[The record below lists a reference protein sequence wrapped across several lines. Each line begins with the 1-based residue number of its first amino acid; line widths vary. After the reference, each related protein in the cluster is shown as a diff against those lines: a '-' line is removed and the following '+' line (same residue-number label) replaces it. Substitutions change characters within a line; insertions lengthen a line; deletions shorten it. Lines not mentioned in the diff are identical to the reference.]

1 MKWGQIWE
9 INVLFKMN
17 KKQHIKT
24 VDQLIHDD
32 FFILWCLFPTEE
44 SEQVWIDDYL
54 TLYPEEKEN
63 IEKARQMVRSLKL
76 NNRKLS
82 PIEKESLKENI
93 INDLRKF
100 RKPKRMRL
108 TWQYAAAC
116 ILIICTLGSL
126 FLITKENLFQERD
139 ILSLVDDVQLDV
151 NQTEVELY
159 LAQEKMKVSDNATI
173 LVDQQGKI
181 KVTDKD
187 FNNLYSTE
195 RKCIGEAKEKGN
207 HMNVLSV
214 PKGRH
219 SSLILPDGTKVWV
232 NSGTVL
238 QFPEIFEKEKRMIY
252 VEGEVYLEVTKD
264 ASCPFY
270 VKTNQMEIRVLG
282 TSFGIV
288 AYKDENFQSVVLKE
302 GSVAVEGYK
311 SGKQIIKP
319 NDLLVLENGQ
329 MSVSQVNVYDY
340 ISWIDGILQFR
351 EKNLGEVLRS
361 ISRYYRV
368 QFSYPPDIEQVKCSG
383 KLVLFDNMDQVLQ
396 TLQKTLSVSFH
407 RKGNLIEV
415 NSINNKK

>member
-187 FNNLYSTE
+187 FNNLEATE

-302 GSVAVEGYK
+302 GVAVEGYK

>member
-187 FNNLYSTE
+187 FNNLKATE

>member
-187 FNNLYSTE
+187 FNNLEATE

-383 KLVLFDNMDQVLQ
+383 KLVLFDNMDQVLK

>member
-187 FNNLYSTE
+187 FNNLEATE
-195 RKCIGEAKEKGN
+195 RKCIGKKKKKGN

>member
-63 IEKARQMVRSLKL
+63 MEKARQMVRSLKL

-187 FNNLYSTE
+187 FNNLEATE

>member
-1 MKWGQIWE
+1 
-9 INVLFKMN
+9 MN

-32 FFILWCLFPTEE
+32 SFILWCLFPTEE

-139 ILSLVDDVQLDV
+139 VLSLVDDVQLDV
-151 NQTEVELY
+151 NQTEVELH

-187 FNNLYSTE
+187 FNNLEATE

-288 AYKDENFQSVVLKE
+288 AYKDENFQSVDRK
-302 GSVAVEGYK
+302 SVV
-311 SGKQIIKP
+311 
-319 NDLLVLENGQ
+319 
-329 MSVSQVNVYDY
+329 
-340 ISWIDGILQFR
+340 
-351 EKNLGEVLRS
+351 
-361 ISRYYRV
+361 
-368 QFSYPPDIEQVKCSG
+368 
-383 KLVLFDNMDQVLQ
+383 
-396 TLQKTLSVSFH
+396 
-407 RKGNLIEV
+407 
-415 NSINNKK
+415 

>member
-1 MKWGQIWE
+1 
-9 INVLFKMN
+9 MN
-17 KKQHIKT
+17 KIQHIKT

-32 FFILWCLFPTEE
+32 SFILWCLFPTEE

-139 ILSLVDDVQLDV
+139 ILSLVDDIQLDV
-151 NQTEVELY
+151 NQTEVELH

-187 FNNLYSTE
+187 FNNLEATE

-270 VKTNQMEIRVLG
+270 VKTNQMKIRVLG

-319 NDLLVLENGQ
+319 NDLLILENGQ

-340 ISWIDGILQFR
+340 IS
-351 EKNLGEVLRS
+351 
-361 ISRYYRV
+361 
-368 QFSYPPDIEQVKCSG
+368 
-383 KLVLFDNMDQVLQ
+383 
-396 TLQKTLSVSFH
+396 
-407 RKGNLIEV
+407 
-415 NSINNKK
+415 

>member
-17 KKQHIKT
+17 KKQHMKT

-187 FNNLYSTE
+187 FNNLEATE

>member
-187 FNNLYSTE
+187 FNNLEATE

-329 MSVSQVNVYDY
+329 MSVTQVNVYDY

>member
-159 LAQEKMKVSDNATI
+159 LAKEKMKVSDNSTI

-187 FNNLYSTE
+187 FNNLEATE

>member
-187 FNNLYSTE
+187 FNNLEATE

-219 SSLILPDGTKVWV
+219 SSLILPDGTKVWI

-282 TSFGIV
+282 TCFGIV

-319 NDLLVLENGQ
+319 NDILVLVYGQ
-329 MSVSQVNVYDY
+329 MSVRQVNVYDY

>member
-93 INDLRKF
+93 INNLRKF

-187 FNNLYSTE
+187 FNNLEATE

>member
-187 FNNLYSTE
+187 FNNLEATE

-329 MSVSQVNVYDY
+329 MSVSQGNVYDY

>member
-1 MKWGQIWE
+1 
-9 INVLFKMN
+9 MN
-17 KKQHIKT
+17 KIQHIKT

-32 FFILWCLFPTEE
+32 SFILWCLFPTEE
-44 SEQVWIDDYL
+44 LEQVWIDDYL

-116 ILIICTLGSL
+116 ILIICILGSL

-139 ILSLVDDVQLDV
+139 ILSLVDDIQLDV
-151 NQTEVELY
+151 NQTEVELH

-187 FNNLYSTE
+187 INNLEATE

-264 ASCPFY
+264 ASRPFY

-361 ISRYYRV
+361 VSRYYRV

>member
-1 MKWGQIWE
+1 
-9 INVLFKMN
+9 MN

-32 FFILWCLFPTEE
+32 SFILWCLFPTEE

-187 FNNLYSTE
+187 FNNLEATE

-252 VEGEVYLEVTKD
+252 VEGGVYLEVTKD
-264 ASCPFY
+264 ASRPFY

-361 ISRYYRV
+361 VSRYYRV
-368 QFSYPPDIEQVKCSG
+368 QFSYPPNIEQVKCSG

>member
-32 FFILWCLFPTEE
+32 SFILWCLFPTEE

-139 ILSLVDDVQLDV
+139 VLSLVDDVQLDV
-151 NQTEVELY
+151 NQTEVELH

-187 FNNLYSTE
+187 FNNLEATE
-195 RKCIGEAKEKGN
+195 RKCTGEAKEKGN

>member
-187 FNNLYSTE
+187 FNNLEATE

>member
-1 MKWGQIWE
+1 MKWGQLWE

-187 FNNLYSTE
+187 FNNLEATE

>member
-63 IEKARQMVRSLKL
+63 IDKARQMVRSLKL

-187 FNNLYSTE
+187 FNNLEATE

>member
-159 LAQEKMKVSDNATI
+159 LAQEIMKVSDNATI
-173 LVDQQGKI
+173 LVYQQGKI

-187 FNNLYSTE
+187 FNNLEATE

>member
-187 FNNLYSTE
+187 FNNLEATE

-351 EKNLGEVLRS
+351 EKNLGEVLRG

>member
-1 MKWGQIWE
+1 
-9 INVLFKMN
+9 MN

-32 FFILWCLFPTEE
+32 SFILWCLFPMEE
-44 SEQVWIDDYL
+44 SEHVWIDDYL

-139 ILSLVDDVQLDV
+139 ILSLVDDVQFDV
-151 NQTEVELY
+151 NQTEVELH

-187 FNNLYSTE
+187 INNLVATE
-195 RKCIGEAKEKGN
+195 RKCTGEAKEKGN

-264 ASCPFY
+264 ASRPFY

-282 TSFGIV
+282 TSFGVV

-340 ISWIDGILQFR
+340 ISWIDGVLQFR

>member
-1 MKWGQIWE
+1 
-9 INVLFKMN
+9 MN
-17 KKQHIKT
+17 KIQHIKT

-32 FFILWCLFPTEE
+32 SFILWCLFPTEE

-63 IEKARQMVRSLKL
+63 IKKARQMVRSLKL

-139 ILSLVDDVQLDV
+139 ILSLVDDIQLDV
-151 NQTEVELY
+151 NQTEVELH

-187 FNNLYSTE
+187 INNLEATE

-264 ASCPFY
+264 ASRPFY

-329 MSVSQVNVYDY
+329 MSVSHVNVYDY

-361 ISRYYRV
+361 VSRYYRV

>member
-187 FNNLYSTE
+187 FNNLEATE

-238 QFPEIFEKEKRMIY
+238 QFPEIFEKDKRLIY

>member
-187 FNNLYSTE
+187 FNNLEATE

-214 PKGRH
+214 PKGHH

>member
-1 MKWGQIWE
+1 
-9 INVLFKMN
+9 MN
-17 KKQHIKT
+17 KIQHIKT

-32 FFILWCLFPTEE
+32 SFILWCLFPTEE
-44 SEQVWIDDYL
+44 LEQVWIDDYL

-139 ILSLVDDVQLDV
+139 VLSLVDDVQLDV
-151 NQTEVELY
+151 NQTEVELH

-187 FNNLYSTE
+187 FNNLEATE

-252 VEGEVYLEVTKD
+252 VEG
-264 ASCPFY
+264 
-270 VKTNQMEIRVLG
+270 
-282 TSFGIV
+282 
-288 AYKDENFQSVVLKE
+288 
-302 GSVAVEGYK
+302 
-311 SGKQIIKP
+311 
-319 NDLLVLENGQ
+319 
-329 MSVSQVNVYDY
+329 
-340 ISWIDGILQFR
+340 
-351 EKNLGEVLRS
+351 
-361 ISRYYRV
+361 
-368 QFSYPPDIEQVKCSG
+368 
-383 KLVLFDNMDQVLQ
+383 
-396 TLQKTLSVSFH
+396 
-407 RKGNLIEV
+407 
-415 NSINNKK
+415 

>member
-1 MKWGQIWE
+1 
-9 INVLFKMN
+9 MN

-24 VDQLIHDD
+24 VEQLIHDES
-32 FFILWCLFPTEE
+32 FILWCLFPTEK
-44 SEQVWIDDYL
+44 SGQVWIDDYL

-76 NNRKLS
+76 NNQKLS
-82 PIEKESLKENI
+82 QIEKESLKENI

-139 ILSLVDDVQLDV
+139 ILSLVDDIRLDV
-151 NQTEVELY
+151 NQTEVELH
-159 LAQEKMKVSDNATI
+159 LAQEKMQVSDNATI

-181 KVTDKD
+181 KVTDKGIS
-187 FNNLYSTE
+187 NPETTE
-195 RKCIGEAKEKGN
+195 KECYTDDAKAKGN

-219 SSLILPDGTKVWV
+219 SSLILPDGTKIWV

-252 VEGEVYLEVTKD
+252 VEGEVYLEVSKD
-264 ASCPFY
+264 VSRPFY

-282 TSFGIV
+282 TSFGVV

-351 EKNLGEVLRS
+351 EKNLGEVLRN

-368 QFSYPPDIEQVKCSG
+368 QFSYSPDIEQVKCSG

>member
-187 FNNLYSTE
+187 FNNLEATE

-368 QFSYPPDIEQVKCSG
+368 QFSYPPDIEQVKRSG

>member
-32 FFILWCLFPTEE
+32 FFILRCLFPTEE
-44 SEQVWIDDYL
+44 SEQVRLDDYL
-54 TLYPEEKEN
+54 PLYPEEKEN

-187 FNNLYSTE
+187 FNNLEATE

>member
-1 MKWGQIWE
+1 
-9 INVLFKMN
+9 
-17 KKQHIKT
+17 
-24 VDQLIHDD
+24 
-32 FFILWCLFPTEE
+32 
-44 SEQVWIDDYL
+44 
-54 TLYPEEKEN
+54 
-63 IEKARQMVRSLKL
+63 
-76 NNRKLS
+76 
-82 PIEKESLKENI
+82 
-93 INDLRKF
+93 
-100 RKPKRMRL
+100 MRL

-139 ILSLVDDVQLDV
+139 VLSLVDDVQLDV
-151 NQTEVELY
+151 NQTEVELH

-187 FNNLYSTE
+187 FNNLEATE

-232 NSGTVL
+232 NSGTVV

-264 ASCPFY
+264 ESRPFY
-270 VKTNQMEIRVLG
+270 VKTNQMEVKVLG
-282 TSFGIV
+282 
-288 AYKDENFQSVVLKE
+288 AYNDENYQSVILKE
-302 GSVAVEGYK
+302 GSVAVEGNK
-311 SGKQIIKP
+311 GGKQVIKP
-319 NDLLVLENGQ
+319 NDLLVLENDQ
-329 MSVSQVNVYDY
+329 ISVRQVNVYDY
-340 ISWIDGILQFR
+340 ISWIDGILQFN

-368 QFSYPPDIEQVKCSG
+368 QFSCPSDIEQIKCSG

-396 TLQKTLSVSFH
+396 TLQKTLSISFH
-407 RKGNLIEV
+407 RKDNLIEV
-415 NSINNKK
+415 NSINNQK

>member
-181 KVTDKD
+181 EVTDKD
-187 FNNLYSTE
+187 FNNLEATE

>member
-187 FNNLYSTE
+187 FNNLEATE

-207 HMNVLSV
+207 HMNVLCV

>member
-1 MKWGQIWE
+1 
-9 INVLFKMN
+9 MN

-32 FFILWCLFPTEE
+32 SFILWCLFPTEE

-151 NQTEVELY
+151 NQTEVELH

-187 FNNLYSTE
+187 FNNLEATE
-195 RKCIGEAKEKGN
+195 RKCTGEAKEKGN

-319 NDLLVLENGQ
+319 NDLLILENGQ

>member
-54 TLYPEEKEN
+54 TLYPGEKEN

-187 FNNLYSTE
+187 FNNLEATE